1 MLAAL
6 TLLAAHALLTLL
18 TALLALLASHAL
30 LTLLATLLATLLT
43 LFLSLLATL
52 LALALLLTL
61 LATLLALLLALLLA
75 AHSTHALLATHPAGL
90 GPSGRSHGQGQGG
103 SNQADTYFVHLCAP

>member
-30 LTLLATLLATLLT
+30 LTLLATLLT

-90 GPSGRSHGQGQGG
+90 GPSSRSHGQGQGG

>member
-1 MLAAL
+1 M
-6 TLLAAHALLTLL
+6 
-18 TALLALLASHAL
+18 
-30 LTLLATLLATLLT
+30 LATLLT

-52 LALALLLTL
+52 LALALLLTLLATLLALLLTL

-90 GPSGRSHGQGQGG
+90 GPSSRSHGQGQGG
-103 SNQADTYFVHLCAP
+103 SNQADTYFVHLSAP